1 MTDEELARFLQS
13 GLPERPA
20 TPPELVYWRAQLQV
34 RRQREERA
42 AKPVITAQW
51 GAMGAV
57 LCASLA
63 ATPWSWWMGLV
74 SVAVL
79 AGAAVMVKV
88 GYHSE

>member
-1 MTDEELARFLQS
+1 MTDEQLAELLQRD
-13 GLPERPA
+13 LRELPA
-20 TPPELVYWRAQLQV
+20 TPPELIYWRAQLQV
-34 RRQREERA
+34 RRQHEERA
-42 AKPVITAQW
+42 AKPVLTAQW

-63 ATPWSWWMGLV
+63 ATSWSWWIGLV
-74 SVAVL
+74 SLAVV